1 MPDTPLDKIRNFCII
16 AHIDHGKSTLA
27 DRILEV
33 TGAVTAREARPQ
45 TLDAMDLERERG
57 ITIKAKAVHITY
69 KQPVTG
75 ELYQFNLI
83 DTPGHV
89 DFNYEVSRSLA
100 ACEGAILLVDS
111 TQGVQAQT
119 VANAYLA
126 IEAGLEI
133 IPAVNKVDMQSSR
146 PEEVKE
152 EMNVSLAIEPRDVMH
167 TSGKTGAGVEELLDR
182 VISRVPAPKGDPN
195 KPLRALIFD
204 SIYDDYKGVV
214 MYVRLT
220 DGRIRVGDKIRLM
233 ATNRTYEI
241 IDIGQ
246 HKPKPTSVKEL
257 TAGDAGYVAAGIKT
271 MADVK
276 VGDTMTLA
284 HPSAADVKPL
294 PGYKEPLAM
303 VFCGIYPTVNS
314 EFPELRKALERLRLN
329 DSSFTFQ
336 PETSEALGFGF
347 RCGFLGLLHMDIVQ
361 ERLERESNIDIIQ
374 TAPNVTYEIVT
385 TKGEVLKVDN
395 PAHLPEEHII
405 EEFREPIV
413 RASIVTPADS
423 IGAIMKI
430 NDDKRAKYVKTDYL
444 GAQRVILQYE
454 VPLGEIIFDY
464 YDMLK
469 SASHGYA
476 TLDYE
481 LKGYVPSNLVKLRIL
496 VQGIEVDALSSIVHR
511 DKAEYTGREL
521 LKRLRKEIP
530 RHLFEIPLQAAIG
543 GKIIARENIA
553 PMRKNVTA
561 KCYGG
566 DITRK
571 RKLLE
576 KQKEGKKRMKSVGNV
591 EIPQR
596 AFLAVLGDMGGN
608 GGDED

>member
-1 MPDTPLDKIRNFCII
+1 MAIPIDRIRNFCII

-27 DRILEV
+27 DRILEK

-57 ITIKAKAVHITY
+57 ITIKAKAVHLTY
-69 KQPVTG
+69 KQPLTG
-75 ELYQFNLI
+75 ETYHFNLI

-100 ACEGAILLVDS
+100 ACEGAILLVDA

-119 VANAYLA
+119 VANCYLA

-133 IPAVNKVDMQSSR
+133 IPAVNKVDIQSAR

-152 EMNVSLAIEPRDVMH
+152 EMSVSLGIDPREVMH

-182 VISRVPAPKGDPN
+182 VIARVPPPKGDPE

-204 SIYDDYKGVV
+204 SVYDDYKGVV
-214 MYVRLT
+214 MYLRLK
-220 DGRIRVGDKIRLM
+220 DGKIKLGDKIRLL
-233 ATNRTYEI
+233 ATNRTYDI
-241 IDIGQ
+241 IDLGQ
-246 HKPKPTSVKEL
+246 NKPKPTSVKEL
-257 TAGDAGYVAAGIKT
+257 SAGDAGYICAGIKT
-271 MADVK
+271 MSDVK
-276 VGDTMTLA
+276 VGDTVTLA
-284 HPSAADVKPL
+284 SAQGVEPL
-294 PGYKEPLAM
+294 PGYKEPLSM
-303 VFCGIYPTVNS
+303 VFCGIYPTNNAD
-314 EFPELRKALERLRLN
+314 FPELRKALERLKLN

-347 RCGFLGLLHMDIVQ
+347 RCGFLGLLHMEIVQ
-361 ERLERESNIDIIQ
+361 ERLERESDIDLVQ
-374 TAPNVTYEIVT
+374 TAPNVTYEILT
-385 TKGEVLKVDN
+385 TRGEVLQVDN
-395 PAHLPEEHII
+395 PARLPDESVI
-405 EEFREPIV
+405 EEFREPMV

-430 NDDKRAKYVKTDYL
+430 NEEKRAIYKKTEYL
-444 GAQRVILQYE
+444 SPQRVILQYDI
-454 VPLGEIIFDY
+454 PLGEIIYDY

-476 TLDYE
+476 SLDYE
-481 LKGYVPSNLVKLRIL
+481 VTGYTPGNLVKLRIL
-496 VQGIEVDALSSIVHR
+496 VNGVEVDALTTICHR
-511 DKAEYTGREL
+511 DKAEHAGREI

-530 RHLFEIPLQAAIG
+530 RHLFEVPLQAAIG
-543 GKIIARENIA
+543 GKIIARENIKA
-553 PMRKNVTA
+553 MGKNVTS

-591 EIPQR
+591 EIPQK
-596 AFLAVLGDMGGN
+596 AFLAVLGEK
-608 GGDED
+608 GD